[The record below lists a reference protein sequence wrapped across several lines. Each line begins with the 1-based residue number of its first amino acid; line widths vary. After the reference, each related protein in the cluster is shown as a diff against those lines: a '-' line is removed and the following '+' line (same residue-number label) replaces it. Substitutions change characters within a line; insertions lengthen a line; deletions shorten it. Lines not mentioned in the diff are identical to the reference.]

1 MSFAIDGLVS
11 GLQTSDMIDALIKVQ
26 AIPQTLLKSKI
37 TSGESKLSV
46 LRSLNSSIADLAT
59 LAKKTTKADS
69 LALFTTTSSATG
81 VTGVAGPTASAGSV
95 SLKVEAT
102 ATRHSA
108 VTAAATAWSGTE
120 LTITS
125 GDGTPTTITAAST
138 SMDDVVKAV
147 NASGTGVTASKISA
161 GTDAGTGQPLYRL
174 QFTAD
179 ETGAANAF
187 TVTSGGTDVFAAPGA
202 ALVTQGRD
210 AAVLLYAG
218 TAAETRLTSASNT
231 FRNVLTGVDITVATD
246 TAAGTVAD
254 VTIAPDKEAV
264 SGLAE
269 ALVKSLNGVFAT
281 ISAKTAVTGSGD
293 STSGSIL
300 TGDGTIR
307 AAKDIIYKAASAPI
321 DGRSP
326 SEIGISVTRYGT
338 LEYDAEKFA
347 KALAEDPDFVNRA
360 LTEIST
366 RVEAAAKTVSDKYEG
381 TLTTKITGQEKLI
394 NNWEDQVE
402 DWDTRLSARRTQLER
417 IYSQLEVTLSN
428 MQAQSSWLSSQV
440 ATLPS
445 SSTS

>member
-1 MSFAIDGLVS
+1 MCS
-11 GLQTSDMIDALIKVQ
+11 SDL
-26 AIPQTLLKSKI
+26 
-37 TSGESKLSV
+37 
-46 LRSLNSSIADLAT
+46 
-59 LAKKTTKADS
+59 
-69 LALFTTTSSATG
+69 
-81 VTGVAGPTASAGSV
+81 
-95 SLKVEAT
+95 
-102 ATRHSA
+102 
-108 VTAAATAWSGTE
+108 
-120 LTITS
+120 
-125 GDGTPTTITAAST
+125 
-138 SMDDVVKAV
+138 
-147 NASGTGVTASKISA
+147 A

-174 QFTAD
+174 QFTAA

-187 TVTSGGTDVFAAPGA
+187 TVTSGGTDVLAAPGA
-202 ALVTQGRD
+202 AVVTLGRD
-210 AAVLLYAG
+210 ASVLLYAG

-231 FRNVLTGVDITVATD
+231 FSNVLTGVDITVAAD

-254 VTIAPDKEAV
+254 IAIASDKEAV

-269 ALVKSLNGVFAT
+269 ALVKSLNGLFAT

-293 STSGSIL
+293 SVAGSIL

-307 AAKDIIYKAASAPI
+307 AAKDTIYKAASAPI

-338 LEYDAEKFA
+338 LEFDAEKFA
-347 KALAEDPDFVNRA
+347 KALAEDPEFVNRA

-417 IYSQLEVTLSN
+417 VYSQLEVTLSN
-428 MQAQSSWLSSQV
+428 MQAQSAWLSSQV
-440 ATLPS
+440 AALPS